1 MAYDWSMRFAHL
13 LWPGLLAAGMAFGQ
27 TQPPPDAGFD
37 CWVGADGKPY
47 YTHYIR
53 CIADLDIAHN
63 GTTEERLDDA
73 MALLHREVHGGSSA
87 TSERI
92 FKANIEHLSGVWN
105 IRIHSYPSDWSWQ
118 DGMPERLVRNV
129 LCPQQGRCSVLI
141 RK

>member
-1 MAYDWSMRFAHL
+1 MRLAYF

-27 TQPPPDAGFD
+27 TPPDAGFD
-37 CWVGADGKPY
+37 CWVGADGRPD

-53 CIADLDIAHN
+53 CIADPDVPHN
-63 GTTEERLDDA
+63 GPTDERLDDA
-73 MALLHREVHGGSSA
+73 MALLHRELHAGSSA
-87 TSERI
+87 TTERV
-92 FKANIEHLSGVWN
+92 FKANVEQLSGVWN

-129 LCPQQGRCSVLI
+129 LCPRQGRCVVMI